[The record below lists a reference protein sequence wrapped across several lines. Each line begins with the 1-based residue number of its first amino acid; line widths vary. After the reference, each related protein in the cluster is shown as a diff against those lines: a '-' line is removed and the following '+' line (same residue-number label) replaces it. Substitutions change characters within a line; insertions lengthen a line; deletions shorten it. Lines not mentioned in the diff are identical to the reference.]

1 MDVCTDYHFL
11 SGILYVKM
19 FIKVALIVVPLIII
33 ILGMYDGFKAIMSG
47 NQDDI
52 KKIALNVARRVSIVA
67 IVLLLPTVLNIIF
80 SNLEGFS
87 DTEKRI
93 SLCYQN
99 ADSNTIAGLKRARLK
114 ELKEANIKE
123 SEEYIVSYNKEKLLQ
138 SKAKA
143 TSNADTSVSG
153 QGNFQKFSL
162 SDGQVTSL
170 AALASQEQGT
180 PKGAAAEASLMAN
193 LFELKGS
200 TYGTGADG
208 LINYVRNGGWF
219 AKADHYMQNPN
230 NVDQTTID
238 AVRKVLVEGK
248 RTLPA
253 YVDEHD
259 CFSDIVSATNNGAAI
274 NVSDRSAYQKNVTAV
289 HNIYKSD
296 YTFYSFPDTASDPFG
311 YTSEDNRTK
320 LGDDCYSFDNL

>member
-170 AALASQEQGT
+170 AALAS
-180 PKGAAAEASLMAN
+180 LMAN

-259 CFSDIVSATNNGAAI
+259 CFSDIVSATNNGTAI